1 LSKNTRY
8 FLYASIVFFVLLT
21 IFKSFYFTNK
31 NGGSDLR
38 IRVVASRLLATD
50 HSPYF
55 YKWIPADGEYL
66 LDPNDHASRLV
77 NGNVVTPAVL
87 YLIYPLSWQSYPTVR
102 VVWTVLQ
109 FILGFLSLFLLLKNK
124 GGPLSIVPVSIMVVG
139 LICTDIW
146 LLNIDRGQIYIF
158 YTFLFA
164 VIYRLY
170 TSRRKHS
177 MILSGFVGGLF
188 IFFRPFAGILGLVF
202 LLKGNKKW
210 IIGCIAGFIIG
221 CSLFVLPNP
230 SLWKDYF
237 KAMSEYGNEY
247 TGSFNTVIYTNEY
260 EKPTTVEG
268 TDNLGQA
275 QEFNLS
281 GLNTIYSH
289 LKKMGIIISKN
300 QSYLLYILLVIL
312 LCIVFYRNKGKDM
325 DSKSLFLFAFL
336 LYILAELFVM
346 APRNPYNLIQWI
358 FPLSLIFLQARYN
371 HPSLILLIAG
381 LLLLHNFP
389 FVFPY
394 QAAFAE
400 LLFIGVAIYYSLFV
414 RSGSNLQTNTI
425 EI

>member
-1 LSKNTRY
+1 
-8 FLYASIVFFVLLT
+8 
-21 IFKSFYFTNK
+21 
-31 NGGSDLR
+31 
-38 IRVVASRLLATD
+38 
-50 HSPYF
+50 
-55 YKWIPADGEYL
+55 
-66 LDPNDHASRLV
+66 
-77 NGNVVTPAVL
+77 
-87 YLIYPLSWQSYPTVR
+87 
-102 VVWTVLQ
+102 
-109 FILGFLSLFLLLKNK
+109 
-124 GGPLSIVPVSIMVVG
+124 
-139 LICTDIW
+139 
-146 LLNIDRGQIYIF
+146 
-158 YTFLFA
+158 
-164 VIYRLY
+164 
-170 TSRRKHS
+170 

>member
-1 LSKNTRY
+1 MSKNTRY

-21 IFKSFYFTNK
+21 IFKSFYFTKK

-38 IRVVASRLLATD
+38 IRVVASRLLATE

-55 YKWIPADGEYL
+55 HKWSPAEGEYL
-66 LDPNDHASRLV
+66 LDPNDHSSRLV

-102 VVWTVLQ
+102 VIWTVMQ
-109 FILGFLSLFLLLKNK
+109 FLLGFLSLFLLFKNK
-124 GGPLSIVPVSIMVVG
+124 VGSLFSIPASIIVVG

-164 VIYRLY
+164 VIYKLY
-170 TSRRKHS
+170 TSRRKHN
-177 MILSGFVGGLF
+177 MILSGFMGGLF
-188 IFFRPFAGILGLVF
+188 IFFRPLAGILGLVF
-202 LLKGNKKW
+202 LLNGNKKW
-210 IIGCIAGFIIG
+210 IVGCVAGFIIG
-221 CSLFVLPNP
+221 CSLFVLPKP

-237 KAMSEYGNEY
+237 IAMNEYGNEY
-247 TGSFNTVIYTNEY
+247 TGSSHPGIHRIEY
-260 EKPTTVEG
+260 EKPAIVEG

-275 QEFNLS
+275 QEFNVS
-281 GLNTIYSH
+281 GLNTIYSYG
-289 LKKMGIIISKN
+289 KKAGIIISKN
-300 QSYLLYILLVIL
+300 QSYLSYFLLVIL
-312 LCIVFYRNKGKDM
+312 LCFIFYKYKGNGSDA
-325 DSKSLFLFAFL
+325 KSLFLFAFL

-371 HPSLILLIAG
+371 HPSFVLLITG

-394 QAAFAE
+394 QALLAE
-400 LLFIGVAIYYSLFV
+400 LLFFAIIVYYILFS
-414 RSGSNLQTNTI
+414 RFKDS
-425 EI
+425 